1 MFIRPSHSRF
11 YLFIYFYLFYRSICS
26 ACVRF
31 FNRNRRVTNVSMMMM
46 MIYAP
51 GRLEVESYLFIIYLL
66 SVRTA
71 LLLLRVQC
79 SASCGRGWRYRT
91 VQCKYGDNS
100 VLKSYCDADAE
111 PDSSTVCNAGP
122 CPTWK
127 TGIWGMV

>member
-1 MFIRPSHSRF
+1 
-11 YLFIYFYLFYRSICS
+11 
-26 ACVRF
+26 
-31 FNRNRRVTNVSMMMM
+31 MMMM

-51 GRLEVESYLFIIYLL
+51 GRLEVESYLFIVYLFIIYLL
-66 SVRTA
+66 SVSTA